1 MLLIFPKAIF
11 PEINGY
17 RIRAA
22 ASARL
27 LAARYQCKA
36 ILVVMPGE
44 EADASRQYL
53 ESLGIPTSVIR
64 LNRLGMLWR
73 AFWALFFSR
82 KPLQIAFYSDPTL
95 RKALQKVAVDEKIF
109 ISMIRAAA
117 CLGEKASQTVYL
129 DLIDWIGQGYVEA
142 LPQMKPSPMK
152 FFYQLE
158 GKRLQQYELA
168 WARRAHKTFLVNQ
181 QQQQQLNRA
190 IGRESAY
197 FLPNGVSTALDPPAA
212 TASYQNW
219 YFLGPLAYYPNL
231 EAMQWFLE
239 ELWPYLRGS
248 IRFRFIGKGGP
259 RDFRKKMAEA
269 GIEVFDFTPDLNT
282 VLADFPVCIAPMR
295 SGAGLQNKVL
305 EAMQSQRL
313 VLLSARCSSGFPG
326 FVSGKHGLLAE
337 TPNDWLLLKQQIE
350 MGQIDGKAMGL
361 AAKELVSGFEWQQ
374 IGEQLYQLIDNTQ

>member
-22 ASARL
+22 ATARL
-27 LAARYQCKA
+27 LATRYNCQA

-44 EADASRQYL
+44 DTEPSRIFL
-53 ESLGIPTSVIR
+53 EGLGIPTRVVH
-64 LNRLGMLWR
+64 LNRLAMIWR
-73 AFWALFFSR
+73 AIGALIFS
-82 KPLQIAFYSDPTL
+82 KIPLQIAIYRDKEV
-95 RKALQKVAVDEKIF
+95 RKRLKNLPADEKIF
-109 ISMIRAAA
+109 VSMIRGAA
-117 CLGEKASQTVYL
+117 CLDAKMPQTLYL
-129 DLIDWIGQGYVEA
+129 DLIDWIGQGYVAA

-158 GKRLQQYELA
+158 GKRLQQYELN
-168 WARRAHKTFLVNQ
+168 WAKRAHITFLVNRE
-181 QQQQQLNRA
+181 QQLQLNQA
-190 IGRESAY
+190 MGRRSAY
-197 FLPNGVSTALDPPAA
+197 FLPNGVSTSLAPPLP
-212 TASYQNW
+212 TANYRHW

-239 ELWPYLRGS
+239 EIWPHLKAH

-259 RDFRKKMAEA
+259 REFRKKMAEA
-269 GIEVFDFTPDLNT
+269 GIEVFDFTPDLNS

-313 VLLSARCSSGFPG
+313 VLLSRRCSSGFPG
-326 FVSGKHGLLAE
+326 FENGKHGLLVE
-337 TPNDWLLLKQQIE
+337 TVDDWLLYSQQIVA
-350 MGQIDGKAMGL
+350 GQIDGKALGL
-361 AAKELVSGFEWQQ
+361 AAQALVSDFDWQQ
-374 IGEQLYQLIDNTQ
+374 IGETLYRIIDHE